1 MAGGDA
7 LQVFRKKH
15 VGQGRSVVAAPVPR
29 RRRVTCNAQRGIHG
43 EAEAVA
49 RGKLISI
56 DVREC
61 TAIGPTAVD
70 TLEEDIPAHDLT
82 RCDDASAFAPRQ
94 HDDDISDSEL

>member
-1 MAGGDA
+1 MRGRGAA
-7 LQVFRKKH
+7 LLQR
-15 VGQGRSVVAAPVPR
+15 PCPR
-29 RRRVTCNAQRGIHG
+29 RRRATCNAQRGIHG

-49 RGKLISI
+49 RSKLISI
-56 DVREC
+56 DVHEC